1 MNMSMQTGNDF
12 GVSGAEFARIV
23 GRDPA
28 LISRW
33 KRAGKLVLD
42 AADLILVE
50 ASRARLGSLLHAV
63 HGGRRRGEPAPPIM
77 PAQALAAVDNDQCS
91 DTREA
96 CAALFALGW
105 ATAINVLAGGDGRAV
120 DIADIEAGGQH
131 YFKGKTS

>member
-1 MNMSMQTGNDF
+1 MPTGNDI

-33 KRAGKLVLD
+33 KKAGKLVLD
-42 AADLILVE
+42 ADDCILVE

-63 HGGRRRGEPAPPIM
+63 HGGRRGGEPAPPIM
-77 PAQALAAVDNDQCS
+77 PAQALAAVDNDHCS
-91 DTREA
+91 DTHEA

-105 ATAINVLAGGDGRAV
+105 ATALNVLAGGDGREV
-120 DIADIEAGGQH
+120 DAADVEAGAKH
-131 YFKGKTS
+131 YVQGFKL